1 MSITTKEYITWI
13 PDKNR
18 PVGEYFTFIDYSY
31 NLLRLVKYYFDIDVS
46 FLESYLGELIEEYR
60 HYFLDCRFTS
70 YGGYETYKEILDKLS
85 KRCSEYLVNTDKEVL
100 YNVSSF
106 DRYSR
111 AAAFILLEASSIYL
125 IYRMFEKSEW
135 HYDFMYEPS
144 IFNISRLD
152 KYLSFNL
159 SDYLAINKNLLHHY
173 VLSHN
178 VKLSEL
184 QEFIVPE
191 RDTLYNLQGM
201 ELLLNTYLLR
211 EDKYIPSLGE
221 YSVEGGIS
229 ELPQYMHLAIA
240 MQIHGN
246 IYDKEEYLKAVKE
259 TYDVLST
266 LVYINPTPL
275 NVNGRKKDGGLVSCM
290 LIDVQD
296 DSHSILDG
304 VKEAGLASKQGSGL
318 GIDISR
324 IRSEGSSING
334 NTGVASGKIPFMK
347 MFNSAAMAFDQNRK
361 RPGAFA
367 LYVEC
372 WDLEIFD
379 FIDTKKPSGDERRR
393 ARDIYLAVSY
403 RDLFFKRE
411 AEDGEWTLFDP
422 YDVPDLFNLY
432 GEEWERRYIEYEN
445 EYKLSIRKSL
455 PYSGYTLSKFKKFNP
470 NTKVVKCSD
479 ILRYHLNSWAEIG
492 QPFFFFKDTANI
504 KNPTTDYLNISNLCT
519 EVILPTS
526 PKYTAV
532 CNLGSINLA
541 RIRDE
546 EHLREV
552 TRIATKILDRV
563 IDITIYPS
571 DKSRAFQQRYRS
583 IGLGTLGEAEAILNQ
598 GIVYGSKEHKEYIDR
613 MWSIISEECS
623 KTSKELAIKLGKNRY
638 GDEYRNSYRT
648 CIAPNSNSAL
658 LAGTSNGVEPFYDMV
673 WTEENQRGTSIGCIN
688 NYIPENK
695 DIYLKSLAFNIDPF
709 KQIELAAIRQKYIDM
724 SISLNIFIP
733 SNDLSVKYL
742 RDIVVKAWKSE
753 LKTLYYLRTTAPTNS
768 ERKVSC
774 IGCVN

>member
-1 MSITTKEYITWI
+1 MSLTSKEYVTWI
-13 PDKNR
+13 PDNNR
-18 PVGEYFTFIDYSY
+18 PVGKYFTFIDYSY
-31 NLLRLVKYYFDIDVS
+31 NLLRLVNYYFEIDVS
-46 FLESYLGELIEEYR
+46 FLEDYLNELIEEKS
-60 HYFLDCRFTS
+60 HYTLSGRFTNYCS
-70 YGGYETYKEILDKLS
+70 YEVYKLILEKLS
-85 KRCSEYLVNTDKEVL
+85 KRCSEYLVNTGKEEL
-100 YNVSSF
+100 YSVSSF

-111 AAAFILLEASSIYL
+111 ASAFILLEANSLYL
-125 IYRMFEKSEW
+125 MCRMFEKLEW
-135 HYDFMYEPS
+135 SYDYIQEPS
-144 IFNISRLD
+144 IFNIERLD
-152 KYLSFNL
+152 KYYSFTL
-159 SDYLAINKNLLHHY
+159 SDYLEINNSILHPS
-173 VLSHN
+173 VLKYNS
-178 VKLSEL
+178 SIEDL
-184 QEFIVPE
+184 QSIIVPQ
-191 RDTLYNLQGM
+191 RDTLYTLQGM
-201 ELLLNTYLLR
+201 ELLINTYLLR
-211 EDKYIPSLGE
+211 EDNYVPYLGE
-221 YSVEGGIS
+221 YTVPGGIT

-266 LVYINPTPL
+266 LTYINPTPL

-304 VKEAGLASKQGSGL
+304 IKEAGLASKQGSGL

-324 IRSEGSSING
+324 IRSEGSTIKG
-334 NTGVASGKIPFMK
+334 NAGVASGKIPFMK
-347 MFNSAAMAFDQNRK
+347 MFNSTAMAFDQNRK

-367 LYVEC
+367 MYVEC

-411 AEDGEWTLFDP
+411 AEDGDWTLFDP

-432 GEEWERRYIEYEN
+432 GLEWERRYIEYEN
-445 EYKLSIRKSL
+445 EYKSNSER
-455 PYSGYTLSKFKKFNP
+455 FNS

-492 QPFFFFKDTANI
+492 QPFFFFKDTANL

-541 RIRDE
+541 RISCDK
-546 EHLREV
+546 HLRQV
-552 TRIATKILDRV
+552 TRVATKILDRV
-563 IDITIYPS
+563 IDLTIYPS

-583 IGLGTLGEAEAILNQ
+583 IGLGTLGEAEAILNK
-598 GIVYGSKEHKEYIDR
+598 GIVYGSKEHKEYIDNV
-613 MWSIISEECS
+613 WSIISEECGN
-623 KTSKELAIKLGKNRY
+623 TSKELKNELGSNLY
-638 GDEYRNSYRT
+638 GDDYRNSYRT

-658 LAGTSNGVEPFYDMV
+658 LAGTSNGVEPFYDIV
-673 WTEENQRGTSIGCIN
+673 WTEENQRGTSIGCVN
-688 NYIPENK
+688 NFSPDKK

-709 KQIELAAIRQKYIDM
+709 KQVELAAIRQKHIDM

-742 RDIVVKAWKSE
+742 RDIVVKAWNSG

>member
-1 MSITTKEYITWI
+1 MDLETKQYVIWI
-13 PDKNR
+13 PDKNI
-18 PVGEYFTFIDYSY
+18 PVGKYFTFIDYSH
-31 NLLRLVKYYFDIDVS
+31 NLLRLVKYYFEIDVS
-46 FLESYLGELIEEYR
+46 FLEEYLKELIEEYD
-60 HYFLDCRFTS
+60 HCFLNGRFTS
-70 YGGYETYKEILDKLS
+70 YGGYEVYKEILEKLS
-85 KRCSEYLVNTDKEVL
+85 KRCSEYLVNTDKEDL
-100 YNVSSF
+100 YNVSNF

-111 AAAFILLEASSIYL
+111 ASAFILLEANSLYL
-125 IYRMFEKSEW
+125 MYRMFEAIEW
-135 HYDFMYEPS
+135 QHDYISKPS
-144 IFNISRLD
+144 IFNIERLD
-152 KYLSFNL
+152 KYYSFKF
-159 SDYLAINKNLLHHY
+159 SDYLEINKKVLHPS
-173 VLSHN
+173 VLNYNVN
-178 VKLSEL
+178 VKDL
-184 QEFIVPE
+184 QELIVPE
-191 RDTLYNLQGM
+191 RDILYTLQGM

-211 EDKYIPSLGE
+211 EDKYIPYSGE
-221 YSVEGGIS
+221 YSEPGGIS

-246 IYDKEEYLKAVKE
+246 IYDKEEYLKQVKE

-266 LVYINPTPL
+266 LTYINPTPM

-318 GIDISR
+318 GIDVSR
-324 IRSEGSSING
+324 IRSEGSSIGENV
-334 NTGVASGKIPFMK
+334 GVASGKIPFIK
-347 MFNSAAMAFDQNRK
+347 MFNSTAMAFDQNRK

-367 LYVEC
+367 MYVEC

-393 ARDIYLAVSY
+393 ARDIYLAISY

-411 AEDGEWTLFDP
+411 AEDGNWTLFDP
-422 YDVPDLFNLY
+422 YDVPDLFTLY

-445 EYKLSIRKSL
+445 EYKQFLIKSQN
-455 PYSGYTLSKFKKFNP
+455 YSGFTLQEYKEFNP

-541 RIRDE
+541 RIKDE

-552 TRIATKILDRV
+552 TRKATRILDRV
-563 IDITIYPS
+563 IDLTVYPS
-571 DKSRAFQQRYRS
+571 DKSRAFQKRYRS

-598 GIVYGSKEHKEYIDR
+598 GMIYGSKEHKEYIDK

-623 KTSKELAIKLGKNRY
+623 NTSKELKKELGSNLY
-638 GDEYRNSYRT
+638 GDDYRNSYRT

-658 LAGTSNGVEPFYDMV
+658 LAGTSNGVEPFYDLI
-673 WTEENQRGTSIGCIN
+673 WTEENQRGTSIGCVN
-688 NYIPENK
+688 NFKPDKK

-709 KQIELAAIRQKYIDM
+709 KQIELAAIRQKHIDM

-733 SNDLSVKYL
+733 SSDLSVKYL
-742 RDIVVKAWKSE
+742 RDIVVKAWQSE